1 MKRIHLIAAGAC
13 AASFPAA
20 ELPEHAGTLA
30 AAGMPLLYVP
40 YVPNRHEAF
49 ILANRRILADQMAF
63 LLAGVPR
70 HSRLWAPPDPPA
82 PGQPAAA
89 STGGAARKRSPHSAA
104 GRGRENR

>member
-1 MKRIHLIAAGAC
+1 
-13 AASFPAA
+13 
-20 ELPEHAGTLA
+20 
-30 AAGMPLLYVP
+30 VP

-70 HSRLWAPPDPPA
+70 HSRLWAPDA
-82 PGQPAAA
+82 DADGAQPAAA
-89 STGGAARKRSPHSAA
+89 GVSAPRKRSPHVSA